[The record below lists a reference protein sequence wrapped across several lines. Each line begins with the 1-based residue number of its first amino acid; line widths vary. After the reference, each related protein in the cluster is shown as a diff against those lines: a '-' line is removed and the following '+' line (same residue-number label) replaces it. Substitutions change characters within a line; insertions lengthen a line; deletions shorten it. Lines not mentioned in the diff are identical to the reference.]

1 MAKVS
6 GMQIPVEVSIY
17 RITERLDD
25 LDFCALDIWDLE
37 FLHGGAQT
45 HLDALK
51 LQVNSDNSLVPGT
64 GCIWTFRN
72 TQSNPLTPE
81 TESGMRKAQ
90 VSLFCS
96 DVPCTKPPKSS
107 TQVLWI
113 SSPRRL

>member
-6 GMQIPVEVSIY
+6 GMQIPVEVCIY

-37 FLHGGAQT
+37 FLHGGPQT

-51 LQVNSDNSLVPGT
+51 LQVNSDNSFVPRT

-72 TQSNPLTPE
+72 TQPNTLTPE
-81 TESGMRKAQ
+81 TEFGMRKAQ
-90 VSLFCS
+90 VRLFCS

-113 SSPRRL
+113 

>member
-6 GMQIPVEVSIY
+6 GEQTPVEVGID
-17 RITERLDD
+17 RITEGLDD
-25 LDFCALDIWDLE
+25 LDFCALDIRDLE
-37 FLHGGAQT
+37 FLHGGPQT

-51 LQVNSDNSLVPGT
+51 LQVNSDNSFVPRT

-72 TQSNPLTPE
+72 TQPNTLTPE
-81 TESGMRKAQ
+81 TEFGMRKAQ